1 MHNLKVKSTR
11 LKVDPFC
18 EFKRNIPRLSLIML
32 YPFAASGTRNS
43 GFSLFGAP
51 PVERH
56 ASSLRVLG
64 VHAEETADPRKESM
78 LLTTTGGN
86 LELEKWRR
94 RSRQFFQKTTSNKR

>member
-78 LLTTTGGN
+78 LLTTTGN
-86 LELEKWRR
+86 LELEILWRR
-94 RSRQFFQKTTSNKR
+94 RWQFFQKTTSNKR

>member
-51 PVERH
+51 PVETNSGKRREVW
-56 ASSLRVLG
+56 APIDLLQDSLKAFFYELCV
-64 VHAEETADPRKESM
+64 KE
-78 LLTTTGGN
+78 GKN
-86 LELEKWRR
+86 VR
-94 RSRQFFQKTTSNKR
+94 